1 MIDTLAPDPATATPR
16 PAPAAATPR
25 SAQDEAERAA
35 ALARM
40 KRFATGLLIAM
51 TVVFVIARA
60 FENRHPWVGYVRATA
75 EAAMVGA
82 LADWFAVTA
91 LFKHPLGLPIPH
103 TAIIPNRK
111 DDIGRGLGT
120 FVQGNFLS
128 GPVLAEKIRSLQ
140 IADRIADHLTDPA
153 NAERLAATAG
163 DAIRAVA
170 EVLRDEDVAPAVEE
184 MIDARLRALPAAPL
198 AARMLE
204 AAVEDGHHQVLL
216 DTLLKGTARM
226 VDKNRDLLRQR
237 LDRESPWWVPDA
249 VDDRIFTKLYDGMQ
263 RFLEDVASDPDHEVR
278 GHIDER
284 ARALVEE
291 LRDSPEM
298 AARGEEIK
306 AQLLENPALRTWS
319 ASLWT
324 DLKGAMVDA
333 SADPDSELR
342 RRLADGIV
350 RFGETLRAD
359 PELRAKID
367 RGIERAV
374 IYLLEQYRDEVADLI
389 SGTVARWDAEDASRR
404 IELQVGRDLQY
415 IRINGTVV
423 GGLAGLVIF
432 TISRHLF

>member
-1 MIDTLAPDPATATPR
+1 MTDTLAPDPAATPP
-16 PAPAAATPR
+16 PAGATTPR
-25 SAQDEAERAA
+25 SARDEAERAA
-35 ALARM
+35 ALASM
-40 KRFATGLLIAM
+40 KRLATGLLIAM
-51 TVVFVIARA
+51 SAVFLVASA
-60 FENRHPWVGYVRATA
+60 LEARHPAVAYVRATA

-103 TAIIPNRK
+103 TAIIPHRK

-128 GPVLAEKIRSLQ
+128 GPVLAEKLRSLRV
-140 IADRIADHLTDPA
+140 ADRLADHLTDPA
-153 NAERLAATAG
+153 NARRLAANAG

-170 EVLRDEDVAPAVEE
+170 EVLRDEDVAPLVEE

-226 VDKNRDLLRQR
+226 VDKNRDVLRGR

-249 VDDRIFTKLYDGMQ
+249 VDDRIFAKLYDGVQ
-263 RFLEDVASDPDHEVR
+263 RFLTDIAANPHHEVR

-284 ARALVEE
+284 AHALVDE

-306 AQLLENPALRTWS
+306 ARLLENPALRDWS

-324 DLKGAMVDA
+324 DLKSGVVEA
-333 SADPDSELR
+333 SASPDSELR

-350 RFGETLRAD
+350 RLGETLRSD

-374 IYLLEQYRDEVADLI
+374 LYLLEQYRDEVADLI
-389 SGTVARWDAEDASRR
+389 SGTVARWDAADASRR

-432 TISRHLF
+432 TVSRYLF